1 MTITEK
7 ELNSYLSEQRLHV
20 SQEKKKEILT
30 LFSTEPEDDFQWTEQ
45 DIFEQIR
52 KLVRGY

>member
-7 ELNSYLSEQRLHV
+7 ELNLYLSEQRLHV

-30 LFSTEPEDDFQWTEQ
+30 LFSTEPEDGFQWTDQ
-45 DIFEQIR
+45 DIHEKIR
-52 KLVRGY
+52 KLVRT